1 MYQENLS
8 FQSSSSFSEELCCL
22 GGTYVV
28 PRRVVRRGFHSLASV
43 HSPTAPEE
51 LRASFISEALCR
63 FDSAFC
69 NPRTS
74 DDRKKIVRQLKC
86 STSGL
91 CWNDERL
98 LRAFNVQLSPQER
111 IFFTVDVAD
120 SSTTMSKVVTLGM
133 VIIILASIL
142 IWMASTTAAPQQ
154 AALYGTPGSR
164 QDYLQ
169 DLDFACVCAFT
180 LEFILRLCLV
190 GSVRGELLK
199 PRFIAELL
207 GTEDA
212 RKLVPKPPARRIQ
225 DFLISPASVFDLL
238 SILPFWLELA
248 LQGDKETVPWLR
260 LCRMFRVSRVFKLSR
275 ILNSDLGSLSD
286 ANHIFASVLRQALP
300 AFLMTTALVLV
311 AIIVFSALIYSVERG
326 NWYPVE
332 VLEDE
337 GLLVQFDARGYNA
350 SRGLF
355 LRELTNGTFEVS
367 PFSSI
372 PEAAWWTLATITT
385 VGYGDV
391 VPITTAGKLVGAA
404 AMLYGTLLLGLPIG
418 IIGGQFSK
426 EYLRMAQRTEQ
437 LKVRP
442 RIQQSWGSP
451 LSIGPTP
458 GTRSSL
464 HEHLPVQFGK
474 LSPRARDRL
483 RHAEQNLQ
491 EVFKLHGDLL
501 EISAEQ
507 QNGWRAE
514 LLVTLSRPSHEKP
527 RLERLGARILTVLSE
542 AEQYRPGASSAS
554 LEARLAWHELCIA
567 FSSLDIGP
575 TLLTSPPGCRK
586 KFISMPAAESII
598 RL

>member
-1 MYQENLS
+1 
-8 FQSSSSFSEELCCL
+8 
-22 GGTYVV
+22 
-28 PRRVVRRGFHSLASV
+28 
-43 HSPTAPEE
+43 
-51 LRASFISEALCR
+51 
-63 FDSAFC
+63 
-69 NPRTS
+69 
-74 DDRKKIVRQLKC
+74 
-86 STSGL
+86 
-91 CWNDERL
+91 
-98 LRAFNVQLSPQER
+98 
-111 IFFTVDVAD
+111 
-120 SSTTMSKVVTLGM
+120 
-133 VIIILASIL
+133 
-142 IWMASTTAAPQQ
+142 
-154 AALYGTPGSR
+154 
-164 QDYLQ
+164 
-169 DLDFACVCAFT
+169 
-180 LEFILRLCLV
+180 V

-199 PRFIAELL
+199 PRFIVELL
-207 GTEDA
+207 GTEEA

-238 SILPFWLELA
+238 SFLPFWLELA
-248 LQGDKETVPWLR
+248 LQRNQETVPWLR

-286 ANHIFASVLRQALP
+286 ANHIFASVLRQTLP
-300 AFLMTTALVLV
+300 AFLMTTVLVLV
-311 AIIVFSALIYSVERG
+311 AIIVFSALMYSVERG
-326 NWYPVE
+326 DWYPVE

-355 LRELTNGTFEVS
+355 LRELTNGTLEVS
-367 PFSSI
+367 PFGSI

-391 VPITTAGKLVGAA
+391 VPITTSGKLVGAA

-418 IIGGQFSK
+418 IIGGQFSE

-442 RIQQSWGSP
+442 TRIQQSWGSQ

-458 GTRSSL
+458 GMARSPL

-501 EISAEQ
+501 GISAEQ
-507 QNGWRAE
+507 QHGWRAE

-542 AEQYRPGASSAS
+542 AEQYRPGAASAS

-567 FSSLDIGP
+567 FSSLDVGP
-575 TLLTSPPGCRK
+575 TLLTSPPGRRK